1 MIRTLVYLLIGIFLI
16 TVVRMLAGVVLKG
29 FSEAMKG
36 ASSAA
41 GAGGAAQPRT
51 PNPPVTGELK
61 RDPVCG
67 TFVPMSTQFQKT
79 VGGEAKYFCSAE
91 CRDKFA

>member
-1 MIRTLVYLLIGIFLI
+1 MIRTVVFLLIGIFLI

-29 FSEAMKG
+29 FADAMKG
-36 ASSAA
+36 SSSP
-41 GAGGAAQPRT
+41 GVPGAAQPR
-51 PNPPVTGELK
+51 PPDPPVTGELK

-67 TFVPMSTQFQKT
+67 TFVPISTQFQKT
-79 VGGEAKYFCSAE
+79 VGGETKYFCSAE

>member
-1 MIRTLVYLLIGIFLI
+1 MIRTLVYLLLGIFVI

-36 ASSAA
+36 ASS
-41 GAGGAAQPRT
+41 GGAAGGTGQPRP
-51 PNPPVTGELK
+51 PNPPTTGELK

-79 VGGEAKYFCSAE
+79 VRGEVRYFCSAE

>member
-36 ASSAA
+36 SSSPS
-41 GAGGAAQPRT
+41 GAGAAQPRP

-67 TFVPMSTQFQKT
+67 TFVPASTQFQKT

-91 CRDKFA
+91 CRDKFVA

>member
-1 MIRTLVYLLIGIFLI
+1 
-16 TVVRMLAGVVLKG
+16 
-29 FSEAMKG
+29 
-36 ASSAA
+36 
-41 GAGGAAQPRT
+41 
-51 PNPPVTGELK
+51 LK

>member
-1 MIRTLVYLLIGIFLI
+1 MIRTIVFLLIGIFLI

-29 FSEAMKG
+29 FSDAMRD
-36 ASSAA
+36 SSASG
-41 GAGGAAQPRT
+41 GAGAAQPRR
-51 PNPPVTGELK
+51 PDPPVTGELK

-79 VGGEAKYFCSAE
+79 VGGETKYFCSAE